1 MRTELVTDA
10 IEMAVRT
17 RGGDVGGVIFHSDRG
32 SYYTAAAFVDECR
45 RLGIRPSRG
54 RVGSSDDDALAESFF
69 QGLKREWLHGRSW
82 TSKSQ
87 ARLDL
92 FDWLSYFNRR
102 RRHSALGY
110 LTPVEF
116 EQRLIASS
124 TLSIAAEIGCP
135 LPRGNLRPLPHPRT
149 GELTDFLFVAHG
161 RRLGQ
166 TRLHTG
172 LLPPSSPAGCAGPAA
187 HRLVVTPHQLRHT

>member
-1 MRTELVTDA
+1 MRTDLVTDA

-17 RGGDVGGVIFHSDRG
+17 RGGDVSGVIFHSDRG
-32 SYYTAAAFVDECR
+32 SRYTAAAFADVCR
-45 RLGIRPSRG
+45 RHGIHPSRG
-54 RVGSSDDDALAESFF
+54 RVGSSYDNALAESFF

-87 ARLDL
+87 ARLEL
-92 FDWLSYFNRR
+92 FEWLSYFN

-124 TLSIAAEIGCP
+124 TLSVAA
-135 LPRGNLRPLPHPRT
+135 
-149 GELTDFLFVAHG
+149 
-161 RRLGQ
+161 
-166 TRLHTG
+166 
-172 LLPPSSPAGCAGPAA
+172 
-187 HRLVVTPHQLRHT
+187 